1 MNVKLFLL
9 LLCVV
14 PVLHAQAQK
23 FVTEKTSVGFYSHAA
38 IEDIKAEN
46 LKASGLF
53 DPATSDIAFVVP
65 IGEFKFEKSL
75 MQEHFN
81 EKYMETE
88 RYPKATFQG
97 KVTGFDASAGVS
109 QPVVAKGKLTIH
121 GVTQTV
127 EIPGE
132 LEKRGDALLLKAKFV
147 VKLVDYKIDIPKL
160 LWQNVAEQVEVTVQ
174 FSFKP
179 QTL

>member
-1 MNVKLFLL
+1 MNVKIFLL
-9 LLCVV
+9 LFCMA
-14 PVLHAQAQK
+14 PVLSTQAQK
-23 FVTEKTSVGFYSHAA
+23 FVTDKTSVGFYSHAA

-53 DPATSDIAFVVP
+53 DPATADIAFVVP
-65 IGEFKFEKSL
+65 VGEFKFAKSL

-97 KVTGFDASAGVS
+97 KVTGFDATADNS
-109 QPVVAKGKLTIH
+109 QKVIAKGKLTLH

-132 LEKRGDALLLKAKFV
+132 LEKKGDAFVMTAKFV

-160 LWQNVAEQVEVTVQ
+160 LWQNIAEQVDVTVQ